1 MAKDDYMDPFEKT
14 VVDPL
19 KIRDKSRQDTSE
31 PQFNLIFT
39 VMSGNES
46 DFGKVFTFSND
57 RIVFGRDKE
66 NDVILDDP
74 KVSKAHCEINL
85 LYSDVLEQIIIRD
98 LDSTNGTYVNGILI
112 SQNILKSGDK
122 IEIGETVLRFSYN
135 DEIEEQYH
143 AKLFTFASTD
153 SLTGMYN
160 KRYILNEMENQIK
173 IVKRN
178 QRMFSIVMLDLDDF
192 KIINDSYGH
201 LAGDEYLKK
210 TADTIARS
218 LREQDTASRF
228 GGEEFLIL
236 LPETTLDGAYKLADR
251 IRQKIEKME
260 LNFQGHS
267 IRSTI
272 SAGVSQFSSDFSD
285 AESFIRSADIA
296 LYRSKN
302 EGKNRV
308 EIAEK
313 KNKW

>member
-1 MAKDDYMDPFEKT
+1 MDPFEKT

-19 KIRDKSRQDTSE
+19 KIRDRLDRGISGH
-31 PQFNLIFT
+31 QFNLIFT
-39 VMSGNES
+39 VMSGNEL
-46 DFGKVFTFSND
+46 DFGKVFTFTND
-57 RIVFGRDKE
+57 RIVLGRDKD
-66 NDVILDDP
+66 NDIVLDDP

-85 LYSDVLEQIIIRD
+85 LYADVIEQIIIKD

-112 SQNILKSGDK
+112 NQNILKSGDK
-122 IEIGETVLRFSYN
+122 IEVGETVLRFSYN

-173 IVKRN
+173 IVKRS
-178 QRMFSIVMLDLDDF
+178 QRLFSIVMLDIDDF
-192 KIINDSYGH
+192 KVINDSYGH

-210 TADTIARS
+210 ISETIAHS

-236 LPETTLDGAYKLADR
+236 LPETMIDGAFKLAER

-272 SAGVSQFSSDFSD
+272 SAGVSQYDPDFSD

-308 EIAEK
+308 VIAEK
-313 KNKW
+313 KNK

>member
-1 MAKDDYMDPFEKT
+1 MDNNDNMDPFEKT

-19 KIRDKSRQDTSE
+19 KVRDKSGQRISE
-31 PQFNLIFT
+31 HQYSLIFT
-39 VMSGNES
+39 VMSGNET
-46 DFGKVFTFSND
+46 DFGKVFTFTED
-57 RIVFGRDKE
+57 RILMGRDKE
-66 NDVILDDP
+66 NNVALDDP
-74 KVSKAHCEINL
+74 KVSKIHCEINL
-85 LYSDVLEQIIIRD
+85 LYTDVLEQIIIKD

-160 KRYILNEMENQIK
+160 KRYILNEMENQMK
-173 IVKRN
+173 IVKRS
-178 QRMFSIVMLDLDDF
+178 QRLFSIVMLDLDDF
-192 KIINDSYGH
+192 KKINDTHGH
-201 LAGDEYLKK
+201 LAGDEYLRKI
-210 TADTIARS
+210 AQTITRS

-236 LPETTLDGAYKLADR
+236 LPETTLEGAYKLAER
-251 IRQKIEKME
+251 IRQKIEKMK
-260 LNFQGHS
+260 LDFQGNS
-267 IRSTI
+267 IHSTI
-272 SAGVSQFSSDFSD
+272 SAGVSQFDSDFSD

-308 EIAEK
+308 VIAEK